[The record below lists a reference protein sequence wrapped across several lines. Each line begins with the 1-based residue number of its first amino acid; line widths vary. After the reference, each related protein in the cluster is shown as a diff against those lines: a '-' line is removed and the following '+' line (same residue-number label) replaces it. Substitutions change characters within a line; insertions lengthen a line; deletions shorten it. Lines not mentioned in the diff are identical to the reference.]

1 MAAKKISAEELI
13 KIVRAGDRLTIK
25 NRFDQTHSGRVVMKA
40 QHGGW
45 VLNMGGK
52 HGTPGIA
59 TTANVVG
66 GTVNKQKYIVENK
79 RVIAEVLSLIAN
91 PKIDDNNETIKFA
104 NNTDLRTMRAA
115 LRYRNIKYIT
125 SRNTVKFNNSDDF
138 AIAKN
143 MISETIHHSTS
154 KNKNSIK
161 LSELRGMVREAIN
174 EYLNPKINKEKE
186 SITFINDADT
196 KKMKAALKRKNI
208 SFSGTGKTIK
218 FNNTAEFKKAQ
229 GMLSKSLNEAV
240 TVKGRNN
247 STGESFGVVIGSAR
261 EENGSFLVNV
271 RKSYSSRISEM
282 EHKFDENGNLINTV
296 DFGYKVGG
304 GSPDTS
310 GGHGYH
316 HIGTKSDTIKY
327 LSEEYSPAFAKK
339 LILFM
344 KEKIKELS
352 KNINEDAYGN
362 SKADAMNA
370 YFTGKVTAAE
380 LIKKFGKNK
389 VATKSELQM
398 FLSNKFMQAIMADT
412 YDISKDVLVTKVKEL
427 LKEY

>member
-13 KIVRAGDRLTIK
+13 KIARVGDRLTIK
-25 NRFDQTHSGRVVMKA
+25 NRFDQTHSGRIVMKA
-40 QHGGW
+40 QYGGW

-66 GTVNKQKYIVENK
+66 GTVNKQRYIVE
-79 RVIAEVLSLIAN
+79 
-91 PKIDDNNETIKFA
+91 
-104 NNTDLRTMRAA
+104 
-115 LRYRNIKYIT
+115 
-125 SRNTVKFNNSDDF
+125 
-138 AIAKN
+138 
-143 MISETIHHSTS
+143 S
-154 KNKNSIK
+154 KNVIK
-161 LSELRGMVREAIN
+161 LSEIRGMVREAIK
-174 EYLNPKINKEKE
+174 EYYNPRVNKEKE
-186 SITFINDADT
+186 TITFVNDAET
-196 KKMKAALKRKNI
+196 KKMKAALKKKNI

-218 FNNTAEFKKAQ
+218 FNSTADFKKAQ
-229 GMLSKSLNEAV
+229 GMLSESLNEAV
-240 TVKGRNN
+240 TIKGKNN
-247 STGESFGVVIGSAR
+247 STGESYGVVIGSVR
-261 EENGSFLVNV
+261 EENGSFFVNV

-310 GGHGYH
+310 GGHGYRH
-316 HIGTKSDTIKY
+316 TGTKSDTIKY
-327 LSEEYSPAFAKK
+327 LSQEYNLSFAKK

-352 KNINEDAYGN
+352 ENINEDVYGN
-362 SKADAMNA
+362 SKTDAMNA

-389 VATKSELQM
+389 VATKPELQM
-398 FLSNKFMQAIMADT
+398 FLKNKFMQDVMADT
-412 YDISKDVLVTKVKEL
+412 YNISKNVLVAKVQEL